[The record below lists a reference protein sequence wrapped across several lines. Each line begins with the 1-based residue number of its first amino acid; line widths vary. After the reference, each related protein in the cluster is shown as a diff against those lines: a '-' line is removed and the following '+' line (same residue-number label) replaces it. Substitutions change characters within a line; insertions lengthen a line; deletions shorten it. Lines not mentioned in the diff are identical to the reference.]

1 MDADDLDLHALRA
14 YARLLINRWDCFL
27 AGTSDHQWRCL
38 REPLT
43 ETQLRQAVAGQLSL
57 GSYAVDRRGFSRW
70 ACLDLDDNVRGDRFL
85 PIIERLDDPSTCLLE
100 PARRGFHLWLF
111 VEPSPWFVVQRW
123 AKELADG
130 AGLRAIEIF
139 PKGEGLNGV
148 RLPLS
153 RHPKTGQVYPII
165 DAASGELL
173 NGEAALRFIARRQ
186 VGQIAVPYEQS
197 VPRLVSPP
205 PSRSPRGDRT
215 DHRAL
220 VAEIERYTRLRF
232 YGPEQAVGRCPL
244 HDDQHPSLGVLRG
257 YWRCFAGCGEGGV
270 NAFRARMREK
280 GGRSWPQQR

>member
-1 MDADDLDLHALRA
+1 MNPQELDIQRLRA

-27 AGTSDHQWRCL
+27 AGAHHGGWRSEK
-38 REPLT
+38 RPLA
-43 ETQLRQAVAGQLSL
+43 ESHFRQAVAGQLSL
-57 GSYAVDRRGFSRW
+57 GSYAVDRRGMSRW

-85 PIIERLDDPSTCLLE
+85 PIIERLEEPTQYLLE
-100 PARRGFHLWLF
+100 LSRRGFHLWLF
-111 VEPSPWFVVQRW
+111 VEPSPWLVVQCW
-123 AKELADG
+123 AKALADE
-130 AGLRAIEIF
+130 AGLRAIELF

-153 RHPKTGQVYPII
+153 RHPKNGQVYPVI
-165 DAASGELL
+165 DPTSGELL
-173 NGEAALRFIARRQ
+173 NGEAALHFIARRTA
-186 VGQIAVPYEQS
+186 GQIAVPFEQA

-220 VAEIERYTRLRF
+220 VEEIERYTRLRF

-244 HDDQHPSLGVLRG
+244 HDDRHPSLGVLGG

-280 GGRSWPQQR
+280 GGPS